1 MSLRQSM
8 AGLHTWAGLLVSW
21 LLFTILFAGSLAC
34 FDKELTRWM
43 QPSLHPPSGQQLSAD
58 QVRNWMHAH
67 APDAHAW
74 WMRPPG
80 PREPWW
86 RVGWEPDGGAFQAF
100 QLNAATGEP
109 LPKTVGGDFF
119 FTLHYDLHAGLNG
132 MYVVAAAAILMLV
145 ALISGVIIHRR
156 IFQDF
161 FTLRPQAT
169 RQRAWLDAHNVLGVL
184 GLPFHLLIAYTGLA
198 IFVITY
204 MQAGIRVAYQG
215 DAGRFDTEVQ
225 RSWEREDIGQPAP
238 PPVSLDGL
246 IVQAQR
252 TWGDGGTA
260 GWISV
265 HHPGDAAAVVSIR
278 RRDDSRITDDQR
290 TVSFDAA
297 TGALLHV
304 QPPYDPGYRTY
315 AWMTGL
321 HMAQYGGQ
329 WVRGLY
335 MMLGLAGC
343 LMLVSGVQLWLA
355 KREARGVLGLG
366 LVRGLNGAVLGG
378 LPLASLALLW
388 ANRLLPSGLPGREHW
403 EVRAFLFTWTA
414 SIVWAA
420 LGHGKGRLTR
430 DQFLVGA
437 FLALGLP
444 LVSVVRAPQGH
455 LGASLARGDW
465 ALAGVDLVLL
475 ATGAVCALLSR
486 RLGRVRAP
494 APTPPQRLAEES
506 A

>member
-1 MSLRQSM
+1 MSLRQAM

-43 QPSLHPPSGQQLSAD
+43 QPALHLSTGPRATTD
-58 QVRNWMHAH
+58 QVRDWMHRQ

-86 RVGWEPDGGAFQAF
+86 RVGYEPDGGLFQGFELDAVSG
-100 QLNAATGEP
+100 QP
-109 LPKTVGGDFF
+109 LPKTAGGDFF

-132 MYVVAAAAILMLV
+132 MYVVGGAGILMLV
-145 ALISGVIIHRR
+145 SLLSGLVIHRR

-198 IFVITY
+198 IFVFTY
-204 MQAGIRVAYQG
+204 MDAGLKVAYAG
-215 DAGRFDTEVQ
+215 DAERFQTEVQ

-246 IVQAQR
+246 IAEAQR
-252 TWGDGGTA
+252 TWGDGGNA

-265 HHPGDAAAVVSIR
+265 HHPADAAAVVSIR

-290 TVSFDAA
+290 TVSFDAG

-304 QPPYDPGYRTY
+304 QPPYDPGYRLY

-329 WVRGLY
+329 LVRGLY
-335 MMLGLAGC
+335 LLLGLAGC

-355 KREARGVLGLG
+355 KREARGVPGMA
-366 LVRGLNGAVLGG
+366 LVRVLNGAVMGG

-388 ANRLLPSGLPGREHW
+388 ANRLVPPELPGREVW
-403 EVRAFLFTWTA
+403 EVRAFLATWTVA
-414 SIVWAA
+414 IAWAV
-420 LGHGKGRLTR
+420 LRSRGGRLTR
-430 DQFLVGA
+430 DQLVVGA
-437 FLALGLP
+437 VLALGLP
-444 LVSVVRAPQGH
+444 LVSIVRAPQGH
-455 LGASLARGDW
+455 LGASLTRGDW
-465 ALAGVDLVLL
+465 GLAAVDLSLL
-475 ATGAVCALLSR
+475 GTGILCGWLSWRLSR
-486 RLGRVRAP
+486 PKASVSEP
-494 APTPPQRLAEES
+494 SSRLAEEG